1 MFSAAVRGLIALNSL
16 SCLIHLTALS
26 LEVELES
33 SWSQVTWEWLLAK
46 KKGLQQGI
54 LVKILDLRL
63 SNELLGSQDK
73 ESGSSLL

>member
-1 MFSAAVRGLIALNSL
+1 MKSGDLRMTLG
-16 SCLIHLTALS
+16 
-26 LEVELES
+26 
-33 SWSQVTWEWLLAK
+33 Q